1 MNGVRR
7 LFRFLPL
14 AFGLSGLVGFLAYA
28 ALSGG
33 LGLVPPELVPLTGL
47 TISVILILSNFWH
60 LLPDESRGRYTL
72 LLLAVYTA
80 GILFMGLRP
89 KGAYLLAPLGTLAF
103 LDPALPSAYVMTMNV
118 VGFIPLGFLAVVALA
133 HSAWV
138 RRASRHGLV
147 AFLIAVVACAL
158 ISLFIEVTQH
168 FIVTRMSSLVDFL
181 TNASGG
187 LIGAAYG
194 VLHLK
199 VWADAVLPADTA
211 S

>member
-14 AFGLSGLVGFLAYA
+14 AFGLSGLVGFLAYG
-28 ALSGG
+28 ALSGGPG

-103 LDPALPSAYVMTMNV
+103 L
-118 VGFIPLGFLAVVALA
+118 
-133 HSAWV
+133 
-138 RRASRHGLV
+138 
-147 AFLIAVVACAL
+147 IAVVACAL

-199 VWADAVLPADTA
+199 VWADAVLPADSA